1 ARSHHGI
8 ASWMETHEDTDRDTV
23 IDQVANHY
31 VRAAELAKDLGVVPG
46 VPDDLTDRAVAWV
59 ERAAGRAAH
68 RTFHVVAEGLYSEG
82 LSLLD
87 GSPSSCRL
95 KFLTERARAR
105 AAMRELD
112 AARLDIYAAIEG
124 ARGAG

>member
-1 ARSHHGI
+1 LLSGRGESAKWSFRSDVVREVAYNMLTKAERARSHHGI
-8 ASWMETHEDTDRDTV
+8 ASWMETHEDADRDTV

-87 GSPSSCRL
+87 GS
-95 KFLTERARAR
+95 
-105 AAMRELD
+105 
-112 AARLDIYAAIEG
+112 
-124 ARGAG
+124 

>member
-1 ARSHHGI
+1 
-8 ASWMETHEDTDRDTV
+8 
-23 IDQVANHY
+23 
-31 VRAAELAKDLGVVPG
+31 
-46 VPDDLTDRAVAWV
+46 LTDRAVAWV

-112 AARLDIYAAIEG
+112 AARLDIDAAIEG
-124 ARGAG
+124 ARGAGADGAEHLARALLVLADIEQKEERWGAAE